1 VRGDAAV
8 RANPA
13 VFGGAARAARRDGGG
28 QLTASIRLRYAK
40 WLAHQRSRESAAS
53 EITGGAP
60 SQPFDLSVLRAVFA
74 ASDALDRPRSAD
86 LLALGRLP
94 GCHVALTGHRSSS
107 SVTSPGGHT
116 RRRHQ
121 AHRTS
126 SPSPLRKS
134 SRRRPS
140 SPTLEEELAELES
153 SRAALPAT
161 APPLLPQLESV
172 EEELVRLLAM
182 GVQQES
188 VHSLLFAAKALLCL
202 AEQGSTL
209 PIGTVPL
216 QHLARVRVPAR
227 PALRSTLER
236 MRHD

>member
-1 VRGDAAV
+1 MFKSASETPPPRRSSAVDIACRGVRGDAAV

-94 GCHVALTGHRSSS
+94 GCHVRSLD
-107 SVTSPGGHT
+107 T
-116 RRRHQ
+116 
-121 AHRTS
+121 
-126 SPSPLRKS
+126 
-134 SRRRPS
+134 
-140 SPTLEEELAELES
+140 
-153 SRAALPAT
+153 AA
-161 APPLLPQLESV
+161 
-172 EEELVRLLAM
+172 
-182 GVQQES
+182 
-188 VHSLLFAAKALLCL
+188 AAA
-202 AEQGSTL
+202 A
-209 PIGTVPL
+209 
-216 QHLARVRVPAR
+216 
-227 PALRSTLER
+227 
-236 MRHD
+236 